1 MKMYDLG
8 AKYDKWITHNPAD
21 DDDDEQ
27 EFDEFDAIDIAYDT
41 WADSQ
46 YDQD

>member
-8 AKYDKWITHNPAD
+8 AKYDKWLTHNPAD
-21 DDDDEQ
+21 DEEDE
-27 EFDEFDAIDIAYDT
+27 EFDEFDAIDYAYDA